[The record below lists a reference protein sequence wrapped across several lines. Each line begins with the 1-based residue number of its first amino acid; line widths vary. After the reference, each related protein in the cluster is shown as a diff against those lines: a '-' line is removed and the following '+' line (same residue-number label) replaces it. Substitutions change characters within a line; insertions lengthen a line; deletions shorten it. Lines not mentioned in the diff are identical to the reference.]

1 MKSPLG
7 DYQCQ
12 FSVDERKQMVAQ
24 VIQEARKA
32 KNLTQ
37 KEVAEAV
44 GVKLPTY
51 STYETGRSEPPI
63 EILVRLSYL
72 FGLSMDVLTQRERTY
87 MNSAE
92 LTEQIG
98 QYKADVTKVEEVL
111 KQRGEID
118 PATQKFLEGLKY
130 ILSATEQVSQNEKVR
145 QQIDQIKK

>member
-37 KEVAEAV
+37 KDVAEAV

-51 STYETGRSEPPI
+51 STYETGRSEPPV

-87 MNSAE
+87 KNSAE

-98 QYKADVTKVEEVL
+98 QYKADITKAEEVL

-130 ILSATEQVSQNEKVR
+130 ILSATEQVSQNEQVR
-145 QQIDQIKK
+145 QQIDQINK

>member
-51 STYETGRSEPPI
+51 SAYETGSSEPPI

-72 FGLSMDVLTQRERTY
+72 FVLSMDVLTQRERTY
-87 MNSAE
+87 TNSAE

>member
-72 FGLSMDVLTQRERTY
+72 FGLSMDVLTQRDRTY

>member
-37 KEVAEAV
+37 KDVAEAV

-87 MNSAE
+87 KNSAE

-98 QYKADVTKVEEVL
+98 QYKADITKAEEAL

-130 ILSATEQVSQNEKVR
+130 ILSATEQVSQNEQVR
-145 QQIDQIKK
+145 QQIDQINK